1 MGITE
6 VAVAVTLLIAT
17 KMPNSTVFSIQ
28 AIVEGFSVAAS
39 LSELDMT
46 PNFFRN
52 RGRILAKLT
61 TDAFKRFFF
70 H

>member
-6 VAVAVTLLIAT
+6 VAVAVTPLVAA
-17 KMPNSTVFSIQ
+17 KMPSITVFSVQ

-39 LSELDMT
+39 LSELDMI

-61 TDAFKRFFF
+61 PDAFKRFFF